1 MQKQIFARGLSNRRV
16 IDLDEIEFICKNTVT
31 GKVKTSPLKTTKT
44 NQPQTQQQPPQH
56 SNDKCER

>member
-1 MQKQIFARGLSNRRV
+1 MMEGWRV